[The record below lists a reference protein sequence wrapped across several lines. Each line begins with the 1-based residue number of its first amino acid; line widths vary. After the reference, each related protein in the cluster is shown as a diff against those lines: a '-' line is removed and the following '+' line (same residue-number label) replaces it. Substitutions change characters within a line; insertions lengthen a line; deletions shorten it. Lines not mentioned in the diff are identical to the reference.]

1 MTATLCQHGVI
12 GIGAGALHA
21 LRATT
26 IQDLGFDEGAA
37 RLQAVGYAAGEELYA
52 SFQTWLPSHTDVSDP
67 LALDADTLTDVLTAF
82 FQAAGWGTVT
92 VARLGTRA
100 LAVTSTDWV
109 EAHSGVDGGPSCF
122 ISTGVL
128 ASFFT
133 AMAGGTALAVMEL
146 ECMAQGGTQCRFL
159 IGAPETLTA
168 VYDAASR
175 NQPYD
180 AILGA

>member
-21 LRATT
+21 MRATT

-37 RLQAVGYAAGEELYA
+37 RLQALGYAAGEELYA
-52 SFQTWLPSHTDVSDP
+52 SFRSWLPSHTDVTDP

-82 FQAAGWGTVT
+82 FQSAGWGTVA
-92 VARLGTRA
+92 VERLGTRA
-100 LAVTSTDWV
+100 LAVTSMDWV
-109 EAHSGVDGGPSCF
+109 EARAAVDGGPSCF

-133 AMAGGTALAVMEL
+133 AMAEGTALAVMEV
-146 ECMAQGGTQCRFL
+146 ECMAQGGRQCRFL
-159 IGAPETLTA
+159 VGAPATLTA

-175 NQPYD
+175 GQSYD